1 MVISGPKTCSQSNVV
16 TFGRSQG
23 SCFSGIYVSFNDLSL
38 QTAASCS
45 YTDLNL
51 LFSDIKVQKN
61 TKMTSHLLHKTILIC
76 FCLDADSW
84 DYHFLTALSPC
95 SLLFISDWVR
105 SSFYWNSLQSIWCQ
119 DLLMRLCVCL
129 CFRIPR
135 RNEEHDPTTNLTKS
149 SPHR

>member
-23 SCFSGIYVSFNDLSL
+23 SCFSGIYVSFKDLSL

-84 DYHFLTALSPC
+84 DYHFLMALSL
-95 SLLFISDWVR
+95 S
-105 SSFYWNSLQSIWCQ
+105 SSFQTESVLHFIETVHSRYG
-119 DLLMRLCVCL
+119 VK
-129 CFRIPR
+129 
-135 RNEEHDPTTNLTKS
+135 TY
-149 SPHR
+149 